1 MNTQKTPRI
10 LRYLVGFGLLV
21 AQLQAQS
28 EAVIEVARTR
38 EHYHMDDV
46 PARRLGDVCL
56 VGILGCG
63 GGLGDLLRYAHS
75 REALY
80 AT

>member
-28 EAVIEVARTR
+28 EAIIEVAPEPESITIWTMFQQGGWAI
-38 EHYHMDDV
+38 YALLAFSV
-46 PARRLGDVCL
+46 AVVGLAVYC
-56 VGILGCG
+56 GILI
-63 GGLGDLLRYAHS
+63 